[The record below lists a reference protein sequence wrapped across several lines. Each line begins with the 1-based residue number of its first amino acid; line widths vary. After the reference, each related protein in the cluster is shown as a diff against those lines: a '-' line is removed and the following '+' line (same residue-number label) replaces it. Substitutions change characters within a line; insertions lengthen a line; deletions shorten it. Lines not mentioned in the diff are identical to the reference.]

1 VAAALETIAQAWF
14 ADGRQTFD
22 PVAAVTELAMPV
34 QLIWG
39 RDDQII
45 PVMHAE
51 ALASQ
56 VPVHILEGAG
66 HLPHMEKSGTVNRLI
81 SRFTDS

>member
-14 ADGRQTFD
+14 AGGRQTSNL
-22 PVAAVTELAMPV
+22 VAAVTGLAMPV

-45 PVMHAE
+45 PAKHAE
-51 ALASQ
+51 ALASRL
-56 VPVHILEGAG
+56 PVHILEEAG
-66 HLPHMEKSGTVNRLI
+66 HLPHMEKSGTVNQLVR
-81 SRFTDS
+81 RFTES